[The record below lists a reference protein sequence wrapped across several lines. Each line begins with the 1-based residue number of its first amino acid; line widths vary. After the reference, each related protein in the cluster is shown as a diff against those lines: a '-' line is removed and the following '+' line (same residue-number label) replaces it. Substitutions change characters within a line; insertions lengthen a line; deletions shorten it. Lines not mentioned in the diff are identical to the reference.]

1 MIGGTRQPLLCAEG
15 NRGSTSTSRPKSK
28 RFHTHTALLS
38 TICSVF
44 ILFVLAVGF
53 SDWRFRADDPS
64 IAKTTAPRRFARYL
78 EQQNSS
84 SNNQDIS
91 DAAASGD
98 YSAFRCDD
106 IFSNTPSKDSGAPT
120 KRCQYA
126 KTCEGEGIL
135 VPVMFCSNSVLSPM
149 AWFLLISPI
158 VLLSL
163 TLLFRLLGSTA
174 EEYFSPALEYFSFK
188 LGLPPRFA
196 GVSLLALGNGAADV
210 SATMNAIS
218 SDVENGYLLSLGA
231 LTGAAMF
238 ITTVVSGSVILTNGG
253 LKCRGALVRDIL
265 ALAITVMVVALKLE
279 TGKVSQKTES
289 LFIGIYVMFVAI
301 VLVADVYHR
310 AIMVPRLQQQADLTE
325 HERQLEAERVAT
337 IRAGDA
343 LNSAASAVGTE
354 PKAAGLSHSVG
365 TSAADILLN
374 DEDENTHVA
383 APLPKQDDKPSKA
396 LNAVLTAL
404 SNYNDEEDEL
414 EVDMMGATRQT
425 GWGIGSDVEGKQ
437 ARDRPVL
444 LRGADGIL
452 AKHQHTRNI
461 NDENSGDVEF
471 HSSPYH
477 VMEDLDLVDRVCIE
491 SGSRGHSAH
500 NWWGAW
506 HDGKQELA
514 VHFQEYWADIVD
526 DEEST
531 RLEKILLICEFPLT
545 IGRKLTV
552 SIPCEGSY
560 CRALVALSFAL
571 SPLWMGV
578 YLLNFEINL
587 FQGWPIA
594 FAFYIS
600 TSAIIGAFIM
610 RFAPG
615 GEGNMTT
622 MLAVPIALYGFV
634 VAATWIDWI
643 ADKLV
648 TLLGFLGIVLRIPN
662 YIMGLTVLAWGN
674 SMADL
679 SANVTLARKGL
690 ANMAI
695 TACFAGPVFNIL
707 IGLGAGF
714 GVLRSITKTD
724 VNYVHLTPSITTGFV
739 FCFVN
744 CGLMLVSGLAVNRG
758 SIPEGYGYLAMVLYS
773 IYIAASFL
781 LLIFS

>member
-1 MIGGTRQPLLCAEG
+1 MKGAKEHDSLTDYRGSVCFINRRSAVRCSQDSAHPPLPVHYLRTVLAVGMSTMIGGASNPLLCAEG
-15 NRGSTSTSRPKSK
+15 KRSGGGSRPQSK
-28 RFHTHTALLS
+28 RFHTQMALIS
-38 TICSVF
+38 TLCSVVV
-44 ILFVLAVGF
+44 LLVLAIGF

-64 IAKTTAPRRFARYL
+64 IAQTTAPRRFDRHL

-106 IFSNTPSKDSGAPT
+106 IFSNTPSQDSSSPT

-135 VPVMFCSNSVLSPM
+135 LPAVFCSNSVLSPI
-149 AWFLLISPI
+149 AWLLLISPF
-158 VLLSL
+158 VLLAL

-238 ITTVVSGSVILTNGG
+238 ITTVVSGSVILANGG
-253 LKCRGALVRDIL
+253 LKCRGALVRDVL
-265 ALAITVMVVALKLE
+265 ALAITVVVVALKLE
-279 TGKVSQKTES
+279 TGEVSQKTES

-301 VLVADVYHR
+301 VLIADVYHR

-343 LNSAASAVGTE
+343 LNSAASEVGSE
-354 PKAAGLSHSVG
+354 PEATGRSRSEDS
-365 TSAADILLN
+365 SAANILLN
-374 DEDENTHVA
+374 DEYESTHVA
-383 APLPKQDDKPSKA
+383 VPPMKGNDKPNKA

-404 SNYNDEEDEL
+404 SNYNDDEDEL
-414 EVDMMGATRQT
+414 EVDAMGANRQT
-425 GWGIGSDVEGKQ
+425 GWGIGSDVEGEQ
-437 ARDRPVL
+437 AWDRPVI

-452 AKHQHTRNI
+452 VKHHHAQKND
-461 NDENSGDVEF
+461 DENSGDVEF

-526 DEEST
+526 DEESG
-531 RLEKILLICEFPLT
+531 RLEKLLLIIEFPLT
-545 IGRKLTV
+545 IGRKV
-552 SIPCEGSY
+552 
-560 CRALVALSFAL
+560 R
-571 SPLWMGV
+571 
-578 YLLNFEINL
+578 
-587 FQGWPIA
+587 
-594 FAFYIS
+594 
-600 TSAIIGAFIM
+600 
-610 RFAPG
+610 
-615 GEGNMTT
+615 
-622 MLAVPIALYGFV
+622 
-634 VAATWIDWI
+634 
-643 ADKLV
+643 
-648 TLLGFLGIVLRIPN
+648 
-662 YIMGLTVLAWGN
+662 
-674 SMADL
+674 
-679 SANVTLARKGL
+679 
-690 ANMAI
+690 
-695 TACFAGPVFNIL
+695 
-707 IGLGAGF
+707 
-714 GVLRSITKTD
+714 
-724 VNYVHLTPSITTGFV
+724 YVQD
-739 FCFVN
+739 
-744 CGLMLVSGLAVNRG
+744 
-758 SIPEGYGYLAMVLYS
+758 
-773 IYIAASFL
+773 
-781 LLIFS
+781 

>member
-126 KTCEGEGIL
+126 ITCEGEGIL

-545 IGRKLTV
+545 IGRK
-552 SIPCEGSY
+552 
-560 CRALVALSFAL
+560 
-571 SPLWMGV
+571 
-578 YLLNFEINL
+578 
-587 FQGWPIA
+587 
-594 FAFYIS
+594 
-600 TSAIIGAFIM
+600 
-610 RFAPG
+610 
-615 GEGNMTT
+615 
-622 MLAVPIALYGFV
+622 VPIALYGFV

>member
-1 MIGGTRQPLLCAEG
+1 MTAIIGDASPLLCAEWK
-15 NRGSTSTSRPKSK
+15 RGSSSRPQSK
-28 RFHTHTALLS
+28 RFHTHTALIS
-38 TICSVF
+38 TICSVV

-53 SDWRFRADDPS
+53 SDWRFRADDHG
-64 IAKTTAPRRFARYL
+64 IAQTTAPRRFARYL
-78 EQQNSS
+78 EQQDSS

-106 IFSNTPSKDSGAPT
+106 IFSNTPSKDSGSPT

-135 VPVMFCSNSVLSPM
+135 MPVMFCSNSVLSPM
-149 AWFLLISPI
+149 VWFLLISPL

-238 ITTVVSGSVILTNGG
+238 ITTVVSGSVILVNGG
-253 LKCRGALVRDIL
+253 LKCRGALVRDVL

-279 TGKVSQKTES
+279 TGEVSQKTES
-289 LFIGIYVMFVAI
+289 LFVGIYVMFVAI
-301 VLVADVYHR
+301 VLIADVYHR
-310 AIMVPRLQQQADLTE
+310 AIMVPRLQQQADLAE
-325 HERQLEAERVAT
+325 HERQLQAERVAT

-343 LNSAASAVGTE
+343 LNSAASSVG
-354 PKAAGLSHSVG
+354 KAAGGSHDEG
-365 TSAADILLN
+365 ASAADILLN
-374 DEDENTHVA
+374 DEEESTNVA
-383 APLPKQDDKPSKA
+383 APLPSQEDDKPNKA

-404 SNYNDEEDEL
+404 SNYNDDEGEL
-414 EVDMMGATRQT
+414 EVDAMGATRQT
-425 GWGIGSDVEGKQ
+425 GWGIGSDVEGKE
-437 ARDRPVL
+437 AWDRPVI
-444 LRGADGIL
+444 LRGADGLL
-452 AKHQHTRNI
+452 AKHQHARN
-461 NDENSGDVEF
+461 NDDENSGDVEF

-491 SGSRGHSAH
+491 SGSRGHAAH

-514 VHFQEYWADIVD
+514 VHFREYWADIVD
-526 DEEST
+526 DEESS
-531 RLEKILLICEFPLT
+531 RLEKFLLICEFPLT
-545 IGRKLTV
+545 IGRKVCAWLEHTLLRVSKLVAPQLTV

-560 CRALVALSFAL
+560 CRALIALSFAL

-587 FQGWPIA
+587 WGWPIA
-594 FAFYIS
+594 IYIA

-622 MLAVPIALYGFV
+622 MLAVSLTGSRDSSV
-634 VAATWIDWI
+634 VE
-643 ADKLV
+643 
-648 TLLGFLGIVLRIPN
+648 VL
-662 YIMGLTVLAWGN
+662 
-674 SMADL
+674 
-679 SANVTLARKGL
+679 
-690 ANMAI
+690 
-695 TACFAGPVFNIL
+695 
-707 IGLGAGF
+707 
-714 GVLRSITKTD
+714 
-724 VNYVHLTPSITTGFV
+724 
-739 FCFVN
+739 
-744 CGLMLVSGLAVNRG
+744 
-758 SIPEGYGYLAMVLYS
+758 
-773 IYIAASFL
+773 
-781 LLIFS
+781 

>member
-1 MIGGTRQPLLCAEG
+1 MTATIGDASPLLCAEWK
-15 NRGSTSTSRPKSK
+15 RGSSSRPQSK
-28 RFHTHTALLS
+28 RFHTHTALIS
-38 TICSVF
+38 TICSVV

-53 SDWRFRADDPS
+53 SDWRFREDDHG
-64 IAKTTAPRRFARYL
+64 IARTTAPRRFARHL
-78 EQQNSS
+78 EQQDSS

-106 IFSNTPSKDSGAPT
+106 IFSNTPSKDSGSPT

-135 VPVMFCSNSVLSPM
+135 MPVMFCSNSVLSPM
-149 AWFLLISPI
+149 AWFLLISPL

-238 ITTVVSGSVILTNGG
+238 ITTVVSGSVILVNGG
-253 LKCRGALVRDIL
+253 LKCRGALVRDVL

-279 TGKVSQKTES
+279 TGEVSQKTES
-289 LFIGIYVMFVAI
+289 LFVGIYVMFVAI
-301 VLVADVYHR
+301 VLIADVYHR
-310 AIMVPRLQQQADLTE
+310 AIMVPRLQQQADLAE
-325 HERQLEAERVAT
+325 HERQLQAERVAT

-343 LNSAASAVGTE
+343 LNSAASSVG
-354 PKAAGLSHSVG
+354 KAAGGSHDEG
-365 TSAADILLN
+365 ASAADILLN
-374 DEDENTHVA
+374 DEEESTNVA
-383 APLPKQDDKPSKA
+383 APLPSQEDDKPNKA

-404 SNYNDEEDEL
+404 SNYNDDEGEL
-414 EVDMMGATRQT
+414 EVDAMGATRQT
-425 GWGIGSDVEGKQ
+425 GWGIGSDVEGKE
-437 ARDRPVL
+437 AWDRPVI
-444 LRGADGIL
+444 LRGADGLL
-452 AKHQHTRNI
+452 AKHQHARN
-461 NDENSGDVEF
+461 NDDENSGDVEF

-491 SGSRGHSAH
+491 SGSRGHAAH

-514 VHFQEYWADIVD
+514 VHFREYWADIVD
-526 DEEST
+526 DEESS
-531 RLEKILLICEFPLT
+531 RLEKFLLICEFPLT
-545 IGRKLTV
+545 IGRKVCAWLEHTLLRVSKLVAPQLTV

-587 FQGWPIA
+587 WGWPIA
-594 FAFYIS
+594 IYIA

-622 MLAVPIALYGFV
+622 MLAVSLTGSRDSSV
-634 VAATWIDWI
+634 VE
-643 ADKLV
+643 
-648 TLLGFLGIVLRIPN
+648 VL
-662 YIMGLTVLAWGN
+662 
-674 SMADL
+674 
-679 SANVTLARKGL
+679 
-690 ANMAI
+690 
-695 TACFAGPVFNIL
+695 
-707 IGLGAGF
+707 
-714 GVLRSITKTD
+714 
-724 VNYVHLTPSITTGFV
+724 
-739 FCFVN
+739 
-744 CGLMLVSGLAVNRG
+744 
-758 SIPEGYGYLAMVLYS
+758 
-773 IYIAASFL
+773 
-781 LLIFS
+781 